1 MYEGFY
7 KMKSEA
13 FGSLPSPRV
22 FFKSATH
29 MLGWYYL
36 SSGIKS
42 QEPILLVAGDYGTGK
57 TLLCLALVNALRKKN
72 SFHFTYISTA
82 NYSYTKILSKIV
94 ATLGLE
100 TQEEDDFS
108 LQRMLYRYFE
118 KKGEV
123 KAFYIIIDD
132 IHEFHSSTLNKLRL
146 LANFNHESSFPIR
159 LICFAHSSF
168 LDRLKTPSLRP
179 LDQRIRRRFLLTPFN
194 FTESKEYIYF
204 RLLNS
209 GAPGSP
215 YFPDDT
221 IERIH
226 SYTGGIP
233 RLINNVCDSCLL
245 MGSSRELSVID
256 NSVLSEAAREL
267 GWEHEDGRMK
277 DPSSS
282 EEEEEQNAEVG
293 QTGESISKQTQQEMD
308 FTNIGSTALPGS
320 QTAVLSL
327 KEKMLRVVRFQ
338 DEPSLVEK
346 KRFKIIRFLFLLMV
360 AFVVWFFILKG
371 IVATYDDFSL
381 GPKDTQVSHTLEDN
395 TQAGAEKSLDEPSRD
410 NHTKREDKAVEA
422 EPGMAENSDPLDA
435 AVLSDSKASQGSKKK
450 SMSAAPL
457 SANPVEALPEKT
469 KIPSKMPR
477 DIQAGPSPRP
487 YSLQLASCRSWKNA
501 QKALDDF
508 RSHGSSPL
516 SLGKVKLGK
525 GGIWWVVYTGY
536 YESEE
541 GAAKARK
548 ELKLPDAI
556 VQKKPYCNL
565 VGTFPSKLEM
575 AETYRRLER
584 LGYYPYSIRDE
595 DVYRLLVGAHST
607 TKKAEE
613 QKLALEADGIQSRVV
628 KR

>member
-7 KMKSEA
+7 KMKTEA
-13 FGSLPSPRV
+13 FGSLPSPRI
-22 FFKSATH
+22 FFKSETH
-29 MLGWYYL
+29 KLGWYYL

-57 TLLCLALVNALRKKN
+57 TLLCLTLVNALRKEN

-82 NYSYTKILSKIV
+82 NYSYKKILSEIV

-100 TQEEDDFS
+100 TREEDDFS
-108 LQRMLYRYFE
+108 LQRILYRYFE
-118 KKGEV
+118 NKGEV

-146 LANFNHESSFPIR
+146 LANFNHESFFPIR

-179 LDQRIRRRFLLTPFN
+179 LDQRIKRKFLLTPFD
-194 FTESKEYIYF
+194 FMESKEYIYF

-221 IERIH
+221 IEGIH

-233 RLINNVCDSCLL
+233 RLINNLCDSCLL
-245 MGSSRELSVID
+245 MGASRELNVID
-256 NSVLSEAAREL
+256 NSVLSEAVRAL
-267 GWEHEDGRMK
+267 GWEHEDECVK

-282 EEEEEQNAEVG
+282 DEEEQNTEVG
-293 QTGESISKQTQQEMD
+293 QSGESTSKPTQQEMD
-308 FTNIGSTALPGS
+308 FTNIGSTALLGS

-327 KEKMLRVVRFQ
+327 KEKMLRAVRFQ
-338 DEPSLVEK
+338 DEPSLFEK
-346 KRFKIIRFLFLLMV
+346 KRFKIIGFLFFLIA
-360 AFVVWFFILKG
+360 AFVVWFFILRG
-371 IVATYDDFSL
+371 IVATSDDFNF
-381 GPKDTQVSHTLEDN
+381 GPKDTQVSQTSEDN
-395 TQAGAEKSLDEPSRD
+395 VQAGGKKSLDEHSID
-410 NHTKREDKAVEA
+410 NHTKMEDKAVEA
-422 EPGMAENSDPLDA
+422 ETGMPKNNDPLDA
-435 AVLSDSKASQGSKKK
+435 AALLDSKAPQGSEKK

-469 KIPSKMPR
+469 KILSKMPR
-477 DIQAGPSPRP
+477 DIQSGPSPRP
-487 YSLQLASCRSWKNA
+487 YSLILASCRSWKNA

-516 SLGKVKLGK
+516 SLGKVKSGK
-525 GGIWWVVYTGY
+525 GGIWWVVYMGY

-541 GAAKARK
+541 EAAKARK

-556 VQKKPYCNL
+556 VQKTPYCNL
-565 VGTFPSKLEM
+565 VGTFSSKLEM

-607 TKKAEE
+607 AKKAEA
-613 QKLALEADGIQSRVV
+613 QSLALEADGIQGRVV